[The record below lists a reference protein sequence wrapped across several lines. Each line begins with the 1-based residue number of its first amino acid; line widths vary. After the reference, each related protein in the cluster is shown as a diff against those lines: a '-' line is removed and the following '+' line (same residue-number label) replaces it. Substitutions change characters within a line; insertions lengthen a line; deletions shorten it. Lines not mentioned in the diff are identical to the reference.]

1 MADIEVHLVTVE
13 RELWTGRAQM
23 VVARTVNGD
32 IGVLVAR

>member
-23 VVARTVNGD
+23 VVARIVNGD